1 MRRDTGNRDQRIVPG
16 PQILILPD
24 GVLDRLIKGDDFRLQ
39 PGDHRGHGGVGR
51 RAPLAR
57 VAPVGPLHPGGRQ
70 RFAGA
75 HQITQLAQGG

>member
-1 MRRDTGNRDQRIVPG
+1 MRRDAGNRDQQIVPG

-39 PGDHRGHGGVGR
+39 LGDHRGHGGVGR

-57 VAPVGPLHPGGRQ
+57 VAPHSTREAVSASRQ
-70 RFAGA
+70 IA
-75 HQITQLAQGG
+75 QLAQGG